1 MSFFAGAASTAQI
14 CSIIVMR
21 TLDQS
26 SIFATNKHERKRRGE
41 REREREKRRERER
54 GSEGGREGEE
64 EEDEEEEEEGEGR
77 RQGATYPHNSMILPS
92 KQSVIMLI

>member
-54 GSEGGREGEE
+54 GREGEE